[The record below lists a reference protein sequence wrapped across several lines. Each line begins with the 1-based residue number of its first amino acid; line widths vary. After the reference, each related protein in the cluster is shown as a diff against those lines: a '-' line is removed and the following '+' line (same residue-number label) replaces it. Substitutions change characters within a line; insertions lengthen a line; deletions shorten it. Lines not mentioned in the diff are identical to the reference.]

1 MNMAYK
7 YTKTYVSIDR
17 NELVN
22 RLSDMAMIICFE
34 KGVEKGKKVDIDR
47 IPKWITFDLED
58 KTPTP

>member
-1 MNMAYK
+1 MAYK